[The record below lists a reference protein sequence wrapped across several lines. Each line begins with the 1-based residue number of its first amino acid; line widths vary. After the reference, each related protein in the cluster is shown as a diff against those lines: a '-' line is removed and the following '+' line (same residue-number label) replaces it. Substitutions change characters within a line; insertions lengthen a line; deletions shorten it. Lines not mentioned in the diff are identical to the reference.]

1 MPGVIIPNHV
11 IAIVG
16 YDTINGTDV
25 FILRN
30 SWGTGSFQ
38 KYFNFFVNIYL
49 LFQAGEITG
58 MRIQHDQTKTKW
70 VSTIMWFIQYSNNFI
85 YREHLCLCKCTN
97 TIFLKVLTVSL
108 KPFKICFKSGNL
120 SILG

>member
-49 LFQAGEITG
+49 LF
-58 MRIQHDQTKTKW
+58 
-70 VSTIMWFIQYSNNFI
+70 
-85 YREHLCLCKCTN
+85 
-97 TIFLKVLTVSL
+97 
-108 KPFKICFKSGNL
+108 
-120 SILG
+120 